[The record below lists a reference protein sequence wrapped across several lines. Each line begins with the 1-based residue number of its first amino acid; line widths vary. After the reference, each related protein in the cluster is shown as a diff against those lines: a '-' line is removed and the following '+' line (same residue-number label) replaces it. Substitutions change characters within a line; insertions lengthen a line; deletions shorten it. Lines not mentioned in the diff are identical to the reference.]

1 MSFSSPNPTFSACG
15 KWVWTFVPFGLRGR
29 DSALAWRRQYQY
41 NLHSPLQPGVV
52 KALLLVLRSSA
63 ALALAA
69 VAPLCVAQFIRMRTA
84 RSPRRGSQPV
94 CKSTACRL
102 LTPLRTAS
110 IQNVCRLQALIE
122 PQRSEG
128 RDNKGAN
135 RHRGGS
141 GGNFPRMRQPWRNTS
156 ASFAKKGG
164 RGRRIAP
171 HESNEPPAIKRGHTK
186 SKIPP
191 WRAPGCGGGVS
202 PHKKSVTTQNIKNN
216 RPQTANPNHSRRT
229 VCILPIKKRPRN
241 RGRRKVKKRCTDY
254 LPAFISLTASTT
266 ARA

>member
-1 MSFSSPNPTFSACG
+1 MA
-15 KWVWTFVPFGLRGR
+15 WLR
-29 DSALAWRRQYQY
+29 QFQY

-102 LTPLRTAS
+102 QTSPHPHPFKTFADCKPELR
-110 IQNVCRLQALIE
+110 
-122 PQRSEG
+122 RS
-128 RDNKGAN
+128 GAEE
-135 RHRGGS
+135 RGGS

-156 ASFAKKGG
+156 ASFAIKGG

-171 HESNEPPAIKRGHTK
+171 LESTGAHAIKRGHTK

-191 WRAPGCGGGVS
+191 WRAPGRGGGVS
-202 PHKKSVTTQNIKNN
+202 PHKKKRNPAKYQN
-216 RPQTANPNHSRRT
+216 NP
-229 VCILPIKKRPRN
+229 P
-241 RGRRKVKKRCTDY
+241 GVKIRLGSYCCVAVFF
-254 LPAFISLTASTT
+254 LFFALGAMNSQQ
-266 ARA
+266 

>member
-1 MSFSSPNPTFSACG
+1 M
-15 KWVWTFVPFGLRGR
+15 
-29 DSALAWRRQYQY
+29 AWRRQYQY

-69 VAPLCVAQFIRMRTA
+69 VAPLGVAQFIRMRTA

-102 LTPLRTAS
+102 LTPPRTAS
-110 IQNVCRLQALIE
+110 IQNVCRLQTSPHPHPFKTFADCKTLIE

-171 HESNEPPAIKRGHTK
+171 HESNEPHAIKRGHTK
-186 SKIPP
+186 SKIPL
-191 WRAPGCGGGVS
+191 WRAPGRGGGVS
-202 PHKKSVTTQNIKNN
+202 PHKKK
-216 RPQTANPNHSRRT
+216 RNPAKYQKQPLAD
-229 VCILPIKKRPRN
+229 CAI
-241 RGRRKVKKRCTDY
+241 
-254 LPAFISLTASTT
+254 
-266 ARA
+266 